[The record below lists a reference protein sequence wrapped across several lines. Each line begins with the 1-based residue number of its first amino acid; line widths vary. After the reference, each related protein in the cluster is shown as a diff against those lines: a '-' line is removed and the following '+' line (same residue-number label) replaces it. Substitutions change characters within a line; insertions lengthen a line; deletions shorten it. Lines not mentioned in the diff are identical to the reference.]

1 MASPLLCKEKASLE
15 SRYHCSVLL
24 EPRSLVV
31 VTGEMYTSYLHGI
44 AERDVDTLGAH
55 VANLTHCG
63 TPYSVGQTLPRTT
76 RLSLTIRNVP
86 KVLKVHLKLGN

>member
-1 MASPLLCKEKASLE
+1 MCKEKASLE
-15 SRYHCSVLL
+15 SRYHCSILL

-31 VTGEMYTSYLHGI
+31 VMGEMYTHYLHGI
-44 AERDVDTLGAH
+44 AERDADTLGAH
-55 VANLTHCG
+55 VANLSQCSAS
-63 TPYSVGQTLPRTT
+63 YSLDQTLTRTT